1 MKWKYQLV
9 LQFPFS
15 GLTDYDA
22 IIVLEETLI
31 AEVGNKA
38 FVDGHDAG
46 SGEMNIFIHTND
58 PRRIF
63 EKILS
68 SHASDPMFSQLRAVY
83 RVSNQIITRHFGLR
97 GSKGNSESSK
107 KERPQNRDLHRIAD
121 KYGFR

>member
-1 MKWKYQLV
+1 MSFGEIDMKWKYQLV

-22 IIVLEETLI
+22 MIVLEEALI

-38 FVDGHDAG
+38 LVDGHDAG

-68 SHASDPMFSQLRAVY
+68 SHGSNPIFSRMKAGYRGFESDDYTTLWPKEFKRRF
-83 RVSNQIITRHFGLR
+83 RV
-97 GSKGNSESSK
+97 K
-107 KERPQNRDLHRIAD
+107 
-121 KYGFR
+121 